1 MTIAPTYRARR
12 ERLARRFEVL
22 YPLVLFASRGL
33 LVPRGL
39 LVSRVYV
46 LKPWCFLH

>member
-1 MTIAPTYRARR
+1 MMIAPTYWARQAQ
-12 ERLARRFEVL
+12 LARQFEVL
-22 YPLVLFASRGL
+22 YPLLLFASRGL

-46 LKPWCFLH
+46 